1 VNVKLPMGSIAINAI
16 PWAEVW
22 VDGDKAGDT
31 PIGNLSV
38 TIGKHEV
45 TFRHPEFGEAHQTV
59 TVTMSGPAR
68 LSVDL
73 RKK

>member
-1 VNVKLPMGSIAINAI
+1 VNLKLPMGSIDQRDSLGGSLGGRR
-16 PWAEVW
+16 E
-22 VDGDKAGDT
+22 GRRQ
-31 PIGNLSV
+31 PIGNFPAA
-38 TIGKHEV
+38 IGKHEV
-45 TFRHPEFGEAHQTV
+45 TFRHPELGEAHQNV